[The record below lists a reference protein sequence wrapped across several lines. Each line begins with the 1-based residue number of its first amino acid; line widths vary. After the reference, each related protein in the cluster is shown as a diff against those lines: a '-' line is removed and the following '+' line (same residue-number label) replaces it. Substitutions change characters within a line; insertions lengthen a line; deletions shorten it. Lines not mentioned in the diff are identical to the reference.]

1 MKTLKISG
9 LFLGLMAFSSVSA
22 VSREPASELDSLTVS
37 GSLIQ
42 TSEFSNT
49 GAVATVSGE
58 ELAESPTPNLTN
70 RLAGR
75 LPGLFV
81 LKGDGTPGEGTAKM
95 YIRGIGSYAKGTETN
110 TMKYYVDGFEVKSD
124 YIEFLNPEEIY
135 GGCYGRVSINFFPF
149 KHDLGNAGVAAGLN
163 NVQKLEDGE
172 RLGGNRATAEQDF
185 DDGFTDDYDELGI

>member
-124 YIEFLNPEEIY
+124 YIEFLNPEE
-135 GGCYGRVSINFFPF
+135 
-149 KHDLGNAGVAAGLN
+149 
-163 NVQKLEDGE
+163 
-172 RLGGNRATAEQDF
+172 T
-185 DDGFTDDYDELGI
+185 